1 MSARA
6 TRNQRRTNGESRRK
20 ENRARGLRDRRAWT
34 TMRCDASSLSAF
46 DYSVRNEEWAEI
58 GREQV
63 ATPLS
68 PLNARSVA
76 IKLRID
82 SQVSDSSL
90 LSTSNFTV
98 THQVTRR
105 LQFVVAAASCAAA
118 LLLCAA
124 PSVIHQSN
132 DEVAARYSQRGRVA
146 RFYGR
151 SSQRGVTAP
160 PQSGRQGQWSRGTI
174 PLGS

>member
-6 TRNQRRTNGESRRK
+6 TQNQRRTICESRR
-20 ENRARGLRDRRAWT
+20 RGIGSEVAEADERGQRG
-34 TMRCDASSLSAF
+34 DANSLPAF
-46 DYSVRNEEWAEI
+46 DCSVRNEEWAEI
-58 GREQV
+58 SREKGRYAV
-63 ATPLS
+63 IL
-68 PLNARSVA
+68 LNAGSLPIR
-76 IKLRID
+76 LRID
-82 SQVSDSSL
+82 SRVSDFSPLSS
-90 LSTSNFTV
+90 SNLTV

-105 LQFVVAAASCAAA
+105 LQLVVAAVSCAAA

-132 DEVAARYSQRGRVA
+132 HEVAARYSQRGRVA

-151 SSQRGVTAP
+151 SSQRGITVP
-160 PQSGRQGQWSRGTI
+160 PRSGRQGQSSRGTI